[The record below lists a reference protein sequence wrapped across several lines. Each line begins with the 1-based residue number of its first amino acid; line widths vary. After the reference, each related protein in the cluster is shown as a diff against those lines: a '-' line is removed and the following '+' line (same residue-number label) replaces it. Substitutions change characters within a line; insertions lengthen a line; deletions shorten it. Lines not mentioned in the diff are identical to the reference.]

1 MLTKRDLERGYD
13 GISWH
18 EIIVALLLSWEHRW
32 VEMQIRDWHLKSG
45 RSVRVLRAGS
55 LISETT
61 LIGDQLESKRH
72 VPYGF
77 WKGLPVMR
85 MKYNSKLERS
95 ATERSKSSHSCNN
108 TYRSCL
114 RAFDANKRAIN
125 LDLIREFR
133 ACKFIYKLLVF
144 FFQINFLINW
154 NRSEEIGS
162 MKLRN
167 ASMSI
172 YFEKNGK
179 KIKYIHSKIRVFPL
193 YDNSSKLAIKIF
205 SSPNWN

>member
-1 MLTKRDLERGYD
+1 
-13 GISWH
+13 
-18 EIIVALLLSWEHRW
+18 
-32 VEMQIRDWHLKSG
+32 
-45 RSVRVLRAGS
+45 
-55 LISETT
+55 
-61 LIGDQLESKRH
+61 
-72 VPYGF
+72 
-77 WKGLPVMR
+77 MR

-162 MKLRN
+162 MKLRVN
-167 ASMSI
+167 VNL
-172 YFEKNGK
+172 F
-179 KIKYIHSKIRVFPL
+179 
-193 YDNSSKLAIKIF
+193 
-205 SSPNWN
+205 

>member
-1 MLTKRDLERGYD
+1 MIDRIPR
-13 GISWH
+13 H
-18 EIIVALLLSWEHRW
+18 EITVALLLFWERRW
-32 VEMQIRDWHLKSG
+32 VEMQIRDWHLKPG
-45 RSVRVLRAGS
+45 RSVRMLRAGS

-114 RAFDANKRAIN
+114 RASDANKRAIN
-125 LDLIREFR
+125 LDLVREFR

-144 FFQINFLINW
+144 FFRWTF
-154 NRSEEIGS
+154 
-162 MKLRN
+162 
-167 ASMSI
+167 
-172 YFEKNGK
+172 
-179 KIKYIHSKIRVFPL
+179 
-193 YDNSSKLAIKIF
+193 
-205 SSPNWN
+205 

>member
-1 MLTKRDLERGYD
+1 MID
-13 GISWH
+13 GIPRH
-18 EIIVALLLSWEHRW
+18 EITVAHLLSWEHRW
-32 VEMQIRDWHLKSG
+32 VEMQIRDWHLKRG

-85 MKYNSKLERS
+85 IKYNSKLERS

-114 RAFDANKRAIN
+114 WCKQTRDKFGSCK
-125 LDLIREFR
+125 REFR
-133 ACKFIYKLLVF
+133 ASKFIYELF
-144 FFQINFLINW
+144 F
-154 NRSEEIGS
+154 
-162 MKLRN
+162 K
-167 ASMSI
+167 
-172 YFEKNGK
+172 
-179 KIKYIHSKIRVFPL
+179 
-193 YDNSSKLAIKIF
+193 
-205 SSPNWN
+205 